1 MIRRT
6 ALAITLVV
14 TAAVAAAN
22 VVVAIGVAV
31 LAPDQGAVDF
41 LLIALAIL
49 AMATVGIALA
59 IRVPANRV
67 GLLLVV
73 SSLALGVENLGTT
86 YAHASLT
93 FAGGSWPGTAVAA
106 WLDNVMLPV
115 PVLIMT
121 VGIPL
126 IFPDGHLLSARWRWA
141 VAAISLM
148 GALSLLEGGFVPRV
162 TAYTNLENPFYI
174 EGLGPLLS
182 VVDLPDITGVVVFL
196 LPIGSVVI
204 RYRRGKGVERQ
215 QLKWLI
221 AATAFAAIAW
231 IVVIVGG
238 VTGSSVVTT
247 VGWLGALLSFSAIPI
262 AIGVAVLRYRL
273 YEIDRIIGRTIAWA
287 VVTGV
292 LVSVF
297 AGIVVA
303 LQAALIGFTQ
313 GETLAV
319 AFSTLVA
326 AALFHPLRRRVQ
338 RAVDRRFD
346 RATYDAQRTVEAFA
360 ERLRDEVALD
370 AVIADLQQTVA
381 GSIKPTS
388 LELWLRPGRPRAG
401 DGHFA
406 TARPPLPPP
415 RPTIGAASPT
425 QP

>member
-1 MIRRT
+1 MRRA
-6 ALAITLVV
+6 ALAITLAM

-22 VVVAIGVAV
+22 VVVSIGAVV
-31 LAPDQGAVDF
+31 LAPDQGPLDLP
-41 LLIALAIL
+41 LLALAIL
-49 AMATVGIALA
+49 AMASVGIVLA

-73 SSLALGVENLGTT
+73 SSLALGVESLGLV
-86 YAHASLT
+86 YAHASLA
-93 FAGGSWPGTAVAA
+93 FAGGTWPATALAA
-106 WLDNVMLPV
+106 WLDMVMLPV

-126 IFPDGHLLSARWRWA
+126 IFPDGHLLSARWRWV
-141 VAAISLM
+141 VAAISLS
-148 GALSLLEGGFVPRV
+148 GAFSLLEGGFVPRM

-182 VVDLPDITGVVVFL
+182 VVDLPEITGPLVFL
-196 LPIGSVVI
+196 LPIASVAI
-204 RYRRGKGVERQ
+204 RYRRGNGVERQ

-238 VTGSSVVTT
+238 MTGSSVVTAA
-247 VGWLGALLSFSAIPI
+247 GWYGALLSFTGIPI
-262 AIGVAVLRYRL
+262 AIGIAVLRYRL
-273 YEIDRIIGRTIAWA
+273 YEFDRIIGRTIGWA

-292 LVSVF
+292 LISVF
-297 AGIVVA
+297 AGVVVA

-319 AFSTLVA
+319 AVSTLVA
-326 AALFHPLRRRVQ
+326 AALFQPLRRRVQ

-370 AVIADLQQTVA
+370 AVMADLRQTVA

-388 LELWLRPGRPRAG
+388 VELWLRPGRPRAG
-401 DGHFA
+401 GGHSA
-406 TARPPLPPP
+406 AARPPLP
-415 RPTIGAASPT
+415 S
-425 QP
+425 

>member
-1 MIRRT
+1 MRRT
-6 ALAITLVV
+6 ALAITLVL

-22 VVVAIGVAV
+22 VVVSIGAAV
-31 LAPDQGAVDF
+31 LAPDQGPLDL

-49 AMATVGIALA
+49 AMATVGIVLA
-59 IRVPANRV
+59 IRVPANGV

-73 SSLALGVENLGTT
+73 SSLALGVEALGLT
-86 YAHASLT
+86 YANASLAI
-93 FAGGSWPGTAVAA
+93 AGGSWPGTAVAA
-106 WLDNVMLPV
+106 WLDNVMLTV

-126 IFPDGHLLSARWRWA
+126 IFPDGHLLSARWRWV
-141 VAAISLM
+141 VAAMFLV
-148 GALSLLEGGFVPRV
+148 GAFSLLEAGFVPRV

-196 LPIGSVVI
+196 LPIASVFI
-204 RYRRGKGVERQ
+204 RYRRGNGVERQ

-231 IVVIVGG
+231 IVVIVGAM
-238 VTGSSVVTT
+238 TGSSVVTA
-247 VGWLGALLSFSAIPI
+247 VGWEGALLSFTGIPI
-262 AIGVAVLRYRL
+262 AIGIAVLRYRL
-273 YEIDRIIGRTIAWA
+273 YEIDRIIGRTIGWA

-297 AGIVVA
+297 AGVVVA

-319 AFSTLVA
+319 AVSTLVA
-326 AALFHPLRRRVQ
+326 AALFQPLRRRVQ
-338 RAVDRRFD
+338 RGVDRRFD
-346 RATYDAQRTVEAFA
+346 RATYDARRTVEAFA

-370 AVIADLQQTVA
+370 AVMADLKQTVA

-401 DGHFA
+401 DGHSA
-406 TARPPLPPP
+406 TARPPMP
-415 RPTIGAASPT
+415 S
-425 QP
+425 

>member
-1 MIRRT
+1 MRRT

-14 TAAVAAAN
+14 TTAVAAAN
-22 VVVAIGVAV
+22 VVVLSVAAV
-31 LAPDQGAVDF
+31 LAPDQGVVD
-41 LLIALAIL
+41 LLLMAFAIL
-49 AMATVGIALA
+49 AMATVGIVLA

-73 SSLALGVENLGTT
+73 SSLALGVETLGLV
-86 YAHASLT
+86 YAHASLA
-93 FAGGSWPGTAVAA
+93 FAGGSWPGTALAA

-141 VAAISLM
+141 IAAIFLS
-148 GALSLLEGGFVPRV
+148 GARSLLEGGLVPRM

-174 EGLGPLLS
+174 EGLGPLLN
-182 VVDLPDITGVVVFL
+182 VVALPEITGVVVFL
-196 LPIGSVVI
+196 LPIASVVI
-204 RYRRGKGVERQ
+204 RFRRGNGVERQ

-221 AATAFAAIAW
+221 AATTFAAIAW
-231 IVVIVGG
+231 IVVMVGG
-238 VTGSSVVTT
+238 MTGSSVVTA
-247 VGWLGALLSFSAIPI
+247 VGWYGALLAFTGFPI
-262 AIGVAVLRYRL
+262 AIGIAVLRYRL
-273 YEIDRIIGRTIAWA
+273 YEIDRIIGRTIGWA

-303 LQAALIGFTQ
+303 MQAALIGFTQ

-319 AFSTLVA
+319 AVSTLVA
-326 AALFHPLRRRVQ
+326 AALFQPLRRRVQ

-346 RATYDAQRTVEAFA
+346 RTTYDAQRTVEAFA

-370 AVIADLQQTVA
+370 AVMADLQQTVA

-401 DGHFA
+401 GGHPA
-406 TARPPLPPP
+406 TARPPLPP
-415 RPTIGAASPT
+415 
-425 QP
+425 

>member
-1 MIRRT
+1 VIRRT
-6 ALAITLVV
+6 ALAITLAV
-14 TAAVAAAN
+14 TAVVAAAN
-22 VVVAIGVAV
+22 VVVSIGAAV
-31 LAPDQGAVDF
+31 LAPGQGPLDLMV
-41 LLIALAIL
+41 LALAIL
-49 AMATVGIALA
+49 AMATVGIVLA
-59 IRVPANRV
+59 IRVPANSV

-73 SSLALGVENLGTT
+73 SSLALGVETLGLT
-86 YAHASLT
+86 YAHASLA
-93 FAGGSWPGTAVAA
+93 FAGGSWPGTALAA
-106 WLDNVMLPV
+106 WLDMVMLPV

-126 IFPDGHLLSARWRWA
+126 IFPDGRLLSARWRWA
-141 VAAISLM
+141 VAAICFF
-148 GALSLLEGGFVPRV
+148 GAISLLQGGFVPRV
-162 TAYTNLENPFYI
+162 TSYTNLENPFYI
-174 EGLGPLLS
+174 EGLGTLLS
-182 VVDLPDITGVVVFL
+182 VVHLPDIAEVVVFL
-196 LPIGSVVI
+196 LPIASIVT

-231 IVVIVGG
+231 IVVVVGG
-238 VTGSSVVTT
+238 VIGSSVVTAA
-247 VGWLGALLSFSAIPI
+247 GWYSALLSFTGFPI
-262 AIGVAVLRYRL
+262 AIGIAVLRYRL

-303 LQAALIGFTQ
+303 LEAALIDFTQ

-319 AFSTLVA
+319 AVSTLVA
-326 AALFHPLRRRVQ
+326 AALFQPLRRRVQ
-338 RAVDRRFD
+338 LAVDRRFD
-346 RATYDAQRTVEAFA
+346 RATYDAKRTVEAFA

-388 LELWLRPGRPRAG
+388 LELWLRPGRPRAEG
-401 DGHFA
+401 GSSA

-415 RPTIGAASPT
+415 RPTIGAASPS